1 MISDSSNRWRPTP
14 LSILSLYQSQQAAVL
29 GQSHDIA
36 NPLAFAPAQHLPA
49 AKARVGPQHD
59 ANKCNKR
66 GFATCMDT
74 QIKIP

>member
-1 MISDSSNRWRPTP
+1 LVARDR
-14 LSILSLYQSQQAAVL
+14 LQ
-29 GQSHDIA
+29 D
-36 NPLAFAPAQHLPA
+36 NPGVMRDFPQFGIKLPPHFVGSM